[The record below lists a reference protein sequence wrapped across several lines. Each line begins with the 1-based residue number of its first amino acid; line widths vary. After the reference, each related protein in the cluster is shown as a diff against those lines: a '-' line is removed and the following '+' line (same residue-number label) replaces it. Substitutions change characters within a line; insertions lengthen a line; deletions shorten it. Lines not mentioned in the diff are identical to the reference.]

1 MAEWLQGYSRKG
13 AALMQGNNMVDAINA
28 FDAGLALDPGNK
40 DIVANRDAA
49 LLRMEENRRR
59 GTAAAQ
65 AENARMGGGRGR
77 ARRDEAAA
85 YSDSE
90 ED

>member
-1 MAEWLQGYSRKG
+1 
-13 AALMQGNNMVDAINA
+13 MQGNNMVDAIYA
-28 FDAGLALDPGNK
+28 FDAGLKLDPGNK

-65 AENARMGGGRGR
+65 AEAARMGGRGR
-77 ARRDEAAA
+77 ARRPAKQAELSDE
-85 YSDSE
+85 SD
-90 ED
+90 